1 MSSQLI
7 PRRSEIMA
15 FAAAREIKDGDVVF
29 VGIGL
34 PNVAVNLA
42 QRTHAPRIQMVY
54 EAGVYGARP
63 ERLPLS
69 IGDPCLVT
77 GALQIPSMADT
88 FYYYLQGGHIDVG
101 FLGAAQ
107 IDRFGNL
114 NTTVI
119 GSDYQRPQVRLPG
132 SGGAAEISLLA
143 AKTIIILPQ
152 KKGKFPERVDF
163 ITSVGYLEGG
173 DSRERLGVPGRGP
186 ERVIT
191 DLGVYGF
198 DPQTREMVL
207 SQIHPGVSRE
217 EILATVG
224 WPLRVAEPLEP
235 TELPGEREIE
245 LIRNELDPKGIH
257 LA

>member
-1 MSSQLI
+1 
-7 PRRSEIMA
+7 MA
-15 FAAAREIKDGDVVF
+15 FAAAREIRDGDVVF

-54 EAGVYGARP
+54 EAGVYGAEP
-63 ERLPLS
+63 SRLPLS

-77 GALQIPSMADT
+77 GAVQVLSMADT
-88 FYYYLQGGHIDVG
+88 FYYYLQGGRIDVG

-119 GSDYQRPQVRLPG
+119 GPDYQRPKVRLPG

-143 AKTIIILPQ
+143 HKTVIILAQ

-173 DSRERLGVPGRGP
+173 DSRSRLRVPGAGP

-198 DPQTREMVL
+198 HPQSREMVL
-207 SQIHPGVSRE
+207 EKIHPGVSLE
-217 EILATVG
+217 EVRATVD
-224 WPLRVAEPLEP
+224 WPLAVAEPLGV
-235 TELPGEREIE
+235 TELPGERELD
-245 LIRNELDPKGIH
+245 LIRVELDPKGIH
-257 LA
+257 LG